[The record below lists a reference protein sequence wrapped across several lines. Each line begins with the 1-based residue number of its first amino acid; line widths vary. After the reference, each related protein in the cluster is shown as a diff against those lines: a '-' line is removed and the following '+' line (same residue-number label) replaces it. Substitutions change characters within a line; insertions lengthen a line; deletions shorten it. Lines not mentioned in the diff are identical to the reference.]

1 MLMLLGVHPTRG
13 LQLEYRDDGYF
24 QAT

>member
-1 MLMLLGVHPTRG
+1 MLMLLGGPLTRG